1 MTYGKIFAII
11 IALCGMVFSFINLI
25 MLARCTLSQKVP
37 ATIIRYRGRGVNFGI
52 FLFTYH
58 VVVAPSVVLQLEREV
73 MPLMNFLPFYSIN
86 NYVGR
91 NVMVPFDSKKQK
103 LLPHEPILVVKLVL
117 SLIVATMGILMLI
130 VLDRLQH

>member
-25 MLARCTLSQKVP
+25 MLARCILSQKVP

-103 LLPHEPILVVKLVL
+103 LLPHAPIIIVKLVL
-117 SLIVATMGILMLI
+117 SILTAAFGTAMMIML
-130 VLDRLQH
+130 DKLQY

>member
-25 MLARCTLSQKVP
+25 MLARCTLSPKVP

-52 FLFTYH
+52 FLFTYY

>member
-25 MLARCTLSQKVP
+25 MLARCTLSPKVP